1 MAGPTAPPVAAGP
14 ARCHGAATPHAAPA
28 PPDRFTPMTAP
39 PIPSTGDEAADEEL
53 ALLRSTTQAIHS
65 AQQQVVDLSLERMR
79 LVLSLRRRTPPV
91 KFATIAD
98 AVPTTENTVYKIHR
112 EARRAEERGELA

>member
-1 MAGPTAPPVAAGP
+1 MT
-14 ARCHGAATPHAAPA
+14 
-28 PPDRFTPMTAP
+28 MTAP
-39 PIPSTGDEAADEEL
+39 PIPSTGDQGADEEL
-53 ALLRSTTQAIHS
+53 ALLRSTTRAIHS
-65 AQQQVVDLSLERMR
+65 AQQQVIDLSLERMR

-91 KFATIAD
+91 KFSAIAD